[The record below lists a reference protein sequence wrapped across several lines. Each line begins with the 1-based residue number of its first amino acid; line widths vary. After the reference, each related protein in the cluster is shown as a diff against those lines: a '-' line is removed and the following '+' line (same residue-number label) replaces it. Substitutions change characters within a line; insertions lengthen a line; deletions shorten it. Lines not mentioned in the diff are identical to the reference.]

1 MANKIFYKFPSIEQ
15 FNNAVKSLKIY
26 QKYVNHT
33 NGETQDNVLSVKFT
47 GTIKLHGS
55 NAGVV
60 LNFDSE
66 TDFTYYPQSRSRVI
80 SIESDNLDFSQFAY
94 NPKVRDFLTNFMY
107 EEVYKAFSEEE
118 RKSILSVAVYG
129 EWAGVG
135 IQKGVAISEMERFFA
150 PFEVA
155 VYKKPSEEY
164 LKLHQAEN
172 VEHQRFFLPLEVQE
186 ELLNEE
192 LRIFPISKIV
202 KPYEITIELDE
213 KGFYKASETLSDITN
228 MVEKEDPFGKAFGIS
243 GVGEGVV
250 WKMAEPN
257 FDFGEIRFKVK
268 GEKHAVSKV
277 KTIAPV
283 DFEKLAKVQ
292 EAVDLYATENR
303 FEQGVQYL
311 QEMQI
316 PMDSKSI
323 GEFIK
328 WVQSD
333 IIKEHSEAMLSS
345 GINVKSVT
353 NLVAKKAAEWYKAYI
368 NKLTF
373 SE

>member
-26 QKYVNHT
+26 QKYVNRT
-33 NGETQDNVLSVKFT
+33 NGEMQDKALSVKFI

-66 TDFTYYPQSRSRVI
+66 TDFAYYPQSRSRVI

-107 EEVYKAFSEEE
+107 EKVYKTFSEEE

-129 EWAGVG
+129 EWAGIG